1 MTESTHSDELSNDEE
16 SQLTESSD
24 NDKTANVETHTGT
37 KRKRKPRT
45 KKIEIHAK
53 KYEQDLKQD
62 IQNNERKTIGSDA
75 QVPGVNVKF

>member
-1 MTESTHSDELSNDEE
+1 MRESKYSHELSNDEE
-16 SQLTESSD
+16 SQLTESSN

-45 KKIEIHAK
+45 KKIETHAK